1 MELHQR
7 QKEGSQQCGCRWVMS
22 DQVESCLGLL
32 LGTISAHLFCR
43 RLLGVSM
50 YVKMRGQGRAPR
62 WSSGELGWGGSCE
75 AGGWETAQSRG

>member
-22 DQVESCLGLL
+22 DQAESCLGLL

-50 YVKMRGQGRAPR
+50 CVKMRGQGRAPR

-75 AGGWETAQSRG
+75 VGGWETAQSRG